1 MLDFFKNILLTQKVN
16 QPQSNTTPKKI
27 NPFLINRKI
36 DRIHILDYY
45 GNRFDDNQF
54 YSLNLKTGLIFF
66 IDKTNNNEFENYIN
80 ENHTNLKE
88 SLAIKGRVFIKEI
101 NDVELPSNL
110 DINYFFPFIDDLNLS
125 FFRINKNKYILDFIG
140 YKGNIETGFLSFTSS
155 GITFFSI
162 KENENFNEF
171 VSQYIDDLSIDN
183 HNKIPIFYS
192 LRKKTEDD
200 EPQIE
205 IDSETKLL
213 LNQIEDNLLKLEKS
227 GQYFL
232 IAPKIENL
240 IKNLFKHDKDHDF
253 MISEVLINYDFQII
267 LPQYQNREIKL
278 SHLTKSIYILFLKHP
293 EGILLRELYKYENE
307 LLSIYK
313 AISYQVSLDKMKK
326 SVQHLITNEKAIFV
340 HFSRIKSVFMKNFT
354 NNYAR
359 YYYIQG
365 EKGQKKLIKLP
376 LSKIIFQSKI

>member
-1 MLDFFKNILLTQKVN
+1 M
-16 QPQSNTTPKKI
+16 
-27 NPFLINRKI
+27 
-36 DRIHILDYY
+36 
-45 GNRFDDNQF
+45 
-54 YSLNLKTGLIFF
+54 
-66 IDKTNNNEFENYIN
+66 
-80 ENHTNLKE
+80 
-88 SLAIKGRVFIKEI
+88 
-101 NDVELPSNL
+101 
-110 DINYFFPFIDDLNLS
+110 
-125 FFRINKNKYILDFIG
+125 
-140 YKGNIETGFLSFTSS
+140 
-155 GITFFSI
+155 
-162 KENENFNEF
+162 
-171 VSQYIDDLSIDN
+171 
-183 HNKIPIFYS
+183 
-192 LRKKTEDD
+192 
-200 EPQIE
+200 
-205 IDSETKLL
+205 
-213 LNQIEDNLLKLEKS
+213 KLEKS

>member
-1 MLDFFKNILLTQKVN
+1 M
-16 QPQSNTTPKKI
+16 
-27 NPFLINRKI
+27 
-36 DRIHILDYY
+36 
-45 GNRFDDNQF
+45 
-54 YSLNLKTGLIFF
+54 
-66 IDKTNNNEFENYIN
+66 
-80 ENHTNLKE
+80 
-88 SLAIKGRVFIKEI
+88 
-101 NDVELPSNL
+101 PSNL

>member
-1 MLDFFKNILLTQKVN
+1 MLDFLKNILFKQKVN
-16 QPQSNTTPKKI
+16 QPQSNITPKKI
-27 NPFLINRKI
+27 NPFFINRKI
-36 DRIHILDYY
+36 DRIYILDYY

-66 IDKTNNNEFENYIN
+66 IDRTNNNEFENYIN

-88 SLAIKGRVFIKEI
+88 SLAIKGRIFIKDI

-125 FFRINKNKYILDFIG
+125 FFRIDKNKYILDFIG

-171 VSQYIDDLSIDN
+171 VSQYIDNLSVDN
-183 HNKIPIFYS
+183 HNKKPVFYS
-192 LRKKTEDD
+192 VREKNEDD

-293 EGILLRELYKYENE
+293 EGILLSELYKYENE

-354 NNYAR
+354 DNYAR